1 MCASWL
7 FNLRVS
13 VPLLSFFLLN
23 LSSSLLLSLQFLS
36 RAITLLN
43 QCSIVVSWLSASI
56 NFLLM
61 LPFMPL
67 LNSLISKHSLYL
79 LPLATLLKSCTNFSI
94 VLSSCSILF
103 NSATFI
109 YSSSP
114 PPNSFL
120 ISAKNSPIDSN
131 SNSLASNSSNIFFF
145 QISANPPW
153 TCDNIH

>member
-1 MCASWL
+1 
-7 FNLRVS
+7 
-13 VPLLSFFLLN
+13 
-23 LSSSLLLSLQFLS
+23 
-36 RAITLLN
+36 
-43 QCSIVVSWLSASI
+43 
-56 NFLLM
+56 M
-61 LPFMPL
+61 LL

-79 LPLATLLKSCTNFSI
+79 LPLAILLKSCTNSSI

-109 YSSSP
+109 DSSFP

-145 QISANPPW
+145 QISANPSW
-153 TCDNIH
+153 TCDNIHWICFSTMSQTSFSLYLHNQQTDFHKLSYTGKPQMRAIHTYVGCTKATTND